1 MKESDTVQSK
11 PRGNAAGD
19 DVMTV
24 EERLTKLEKG
34 LRRSRLTSLVL
45 LIAVA
50 GLSGGLA
57 FEHFGTRGV
66 LRARRI
72 EVVNDKAAAIEFTT
86 SVDGDGMMSLRDGMQ
101 LPRVTLGTSQKGNG
115 LIEIYT
121 GSKQKLVS
129 VGGTGS
135 GGQVA
140 VYNVSGSKVVD
151 LQSIKTN
158 CGAIIVN
165 DFDGKFVQG
174 FTGDL
179 RTLR

>member
-11 PRGNAAGD
+11 PRGTPAGD

-24 EERLTKLEKG
+24 EERLERLEKR
-34 LRRSRLTSLVL
+34 LRRGRFTSLML
-45 LIAVA
+45 WLAVG

-57 FEHFGTRGV
+57 FEHFGV
-66 LRARRI
+66 HSLVRARRLEI
-72 EVVNDKAAAIEFTT
+72 VNDKAAAIELTT
-86 SVDGDGMMSLRDGMQ
+86 SVDGDGMMNLRDGMQ

-115 LIEIYT
+115 LIELYT

-151 LQSIKTN
+151 MQAIKTN
-158 CGAIIVN
+158 CGAIVVN
-165 DFDGKFVQG
+165 DYDGRFVQG
-174 FTGDL
+174 FTGDV
-179 RTLR
+179 R